1 MTRYL
6 CAHPGHDRKG
16 RHQAVD
22 VTAQVRLER
31 EFLPRESSYLAS
43 TDDVIARVVALR
55 SGDSVDRLAQV
66 RRILTG
72 TTAPIDAPVVL
83 AARATDRVPGLY
95 ELDELRRSDNSI
107 ADLIDRRYHATPGA
121 DDVVVLSEGP
131 TSSIGGST
139 QGAETE
145 TMTTTQL
152 EQVQRAR
159 VLPQGLFPVME
170 LSARIADAQPTEDSI
185 AEAIKATP
193 PWARHSTSAP
203 APGVW

>member
-55 SGDSVDRLAQV
+55 AGDSVDRLAQV

-95 ELDELRRSDNSI
+95 ELDELRRSDSSI
-107 ADLIDRRYHATPGA
+107 AALIDRRYHATPGA
-121 DDVVVLSEGP
+121 DDVVILSEGP
-131 TSSIGGST
+131 
-139 QGAETE
+139 A
-145 TMTTTQL
+145 
-152 EQVQRAR
+152 
-159 VLPQGLFPVME
+159 
-170 LSARIADAQPTEDSI
+170 SAA
-185 AEAIKATP
+185 
-193 PWARHSTSAP
+193 
-203 APGVW
+203 G

>member
-16 RHQAVD
+16 RSQAVD

-72 TTAPIDAPVVL
+72 TTAPIDVPVVL
-83 AARATDRVPGLY
+83 AARATDRVPA
-95 ELDELRRSDNSI
+95 S
-107 ADLIDRRYHATPGA
+107 
-121 DDVVVLSEGP
+121 
-131 TSSIGGST
+131 TSSTSS
-139 QGAETE
+139 GAAT
-145 TMTTTQL
+145 
-152 EQVQRAR
+152 AR
-159 VLPQGLFPVME
+159 
-170 LSARIADAQPTEDSI
+170 S
-185 AEAIKATP
+185 P
-193 PWARHSTSAP
+193 P
-203 APGVW
+203 